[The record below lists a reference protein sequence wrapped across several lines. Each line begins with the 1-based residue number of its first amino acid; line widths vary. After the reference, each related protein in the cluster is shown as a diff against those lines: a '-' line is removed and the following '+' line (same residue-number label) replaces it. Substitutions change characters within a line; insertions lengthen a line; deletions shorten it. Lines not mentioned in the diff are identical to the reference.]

1 MTRERPGFLL
11 VHDCLSHKDFEAQS
25 VYGGAECCGITSFCF
40 GTLREKFRAGGCGST
55 GPRPD
60 GQRLTLGGGEP

>member
-25 VYGGAECCGITSFCF
+25 AYSGAECCGITSFCF
-40 GTLREKFRAGGCGST
+40 GTLRENSGQAVLDLQ
-55 GPRPD
+55 PD
-60 GQRLTLGGGEP
+60 A

>member
-25 VYGGAECCGITSFCF
+25 VYGGAERCGITSFCF
-40 GTLREKFRAGGCGST
+40 GTLRENS
-55 GPRPD
+55 
-60 GQRLTLGGGEP
+60 GQAVLDLQPEA